1 MNVTELR
8 ALLADATQSGAF
20 FVDLH
25 DRAAIADTGAALG
38 FTVITIDLRDC
49 RDKADLLD
57 RIARAMRFPDWFGDN
72 FDALA
77 DSLGDLSW
85 LPATGYVLLLDHAQD
100 LREHA
105 PAAFE
110 TLLDILNEVATGW
123 AEVDIAF
130 WALLPLPAAVL
141 QTL

>member
-1 MNVTELR
+1 MNATDLR
-8 ALLADATQSGAF
+8 ALLADAAQGGAY

-25 DRAAIADTGAALG
+25 DRAVIVQTGTALG
-38 FTVITIDLRDC
+38 FTVIPIDLRDC

-100 LREHA
+100 LRDHA
-105 PAAFE
+105 PDTFSA
-110 TLLDILNEVATGW
+110 LLDILNEVSTGW

-130 WALLPLPAAVL
+130 WALLPMPAAVEPL
-141 QTL
+141 